1 MTTAAALHADLTRVL
16 PAGPDWSCSARHLT
30 EVLKTTAG
38 FAYRLPRAA
47 FAVPALVLDTAADA
61 LATVTEALD
70 AEDPP
75 NADYRLLT
83 LPGYRLAALH
93 ETRDALQ
100 RAVAGDDD
108 AEHLL
113 RTLEMLFDPAG
124 CGILFPG
131 LTPAGALRD
140 LDRILAVLDLDLPA
154 ARMLAATH
162 LAGRPHTPAA
172 RTALTQITTAWH
184 AIGITT

>member
-16 PAGPDWSCSARHLT
+16 PAGPDWACSARHLM
-30 EVLKTTAG
+30 EVLRTTAG
-38 FAYRLPRAA
+38 IAYRFPRAA
-47 FAVPALVLDTAADA
+47 FGVPALVLDTAADA
-61 LATVTEALD
+61 LIAVVEALD
-70 AEDPP
+70 TENPP
-75 NADYRLLT
+75 APDYQLLA
-83 LPGYRLAALH
+83 LPAFRLAALH
-93 ETRDALQ
+93 ETRGALH
-100 RAVAGDDD
+100 RALAGDDG

-113 RTLEMLFDPAG
+113 DTLELLTDPNG
-124 CGILFPG
+124 FGILVPG

-172 RTALTQITTAWH
+172 RTALAQVTAAWC
-184 AIGITT
+184 AIGIST